1 MSPHTCPD
9 YAAIESQQDARRYSD
24 MLDADE
30 RRSRAEFEMAADDE
44 CEVEHAHEHA
54 IERTLDVIKSDI
66 DAAFDELEIGEY
78 GRERD
83 LIVQVLKLA
92 AGRRDADV
100 VASAVNE
107 LLAEIV
113 KNRDADYWN
122 AVDEQ
127 ARRLR
132 DVWHL
137 SNSIASVACG
147 LSIRSKA

>member
-1 MSPHTCPD
+1 MDNPD
-9 YAAIESQQDARRYSD
+9 NPMARP
-24 MLDADE
+24 L
-30 RRSRAEFEMAADDE
+30 SRAEEERLYGGEEDRAA
-44 CEVEHAHEHA
+44 A
-54 IERTLDVIKSDI
+54 IERTLNVIKNGV

-113 KNRDADYWN
+113 KNRDADYWD

-137 SNSIASVACG
+137 SNSIAATACG

>member
-1 MSPHTCPD
+1 MNDNPD
-9 YAAIESQQDARRYSD
+9 NPMARP
-24 MLDADE
+24 L
-30 RRSRAEFEMAADDE
+30 SRAEEERLYGDDVADAQRADF
-44 CEVEHAHEHA
+44 A
-54 IERTLDVIKSDI
+54 IERTLDVIKNGI
-66 DAAFDELEIGEY
+66 DELEVGEY

-83 LIVQVLKLA
+83 LLGQVLKLA

-113 KNRDADYWN
+113 KNRDSDYWD

-132 DVWHL
+132 DAWHL

>member
-1 MSPHTCPD
+1 MDNPD
-9 YAAIESQQDARRYSD
+9 NPMARPLSRDEEERLYGDDVADAQR
-24 MLDADE
+24 ADFA
-30 RRSRAEFEMAADDE
+30 S
-44 CEVEHAHEHA
+44 
-54 IERTLDVIKSDI
+54 ERTLDVIKSGI

-100 VASAVNE
+100 VASVVNE

-113 KNRDADYWN
+113 KNRDSDYWD

-132 DVWHL
+132 DAWHL
-137 SNSIASVACG
+137 SNSIAATACG

>member
-1 MSPHTCPD
+1 MTDNPD
-9 YAAIESQQDARRYSD
+9 NPMARP
-24 MLDADE
+24 L
-30 RRSRAEFEMAADDE
+30 SRAEEERLYGDDVADAQRADF
-44 CEVEHAHEHA
+44 A
-54 IERTLDVIKSDI
+54 IERTLNVIKSGI

-113 KNRDADYWN
+113 KNRDADYWD

-137 SNSIASVACG
+137 SNSIASMACG
-147 LSIRSKA
+147 LSIKEQA

>member
-1 MSPHTCPD
+1 MDNPD
-9 YAAIESQQDARRYSD
+9 NPMARPLSRDEEERLYGDDVADAQR
-24 MLDADE
+24 AD
-30 RRSRAEFEMAADDE
+30 F
-44 CEVEHAHEHA
+44 A
-54 IERTLDVIKSDI
+54 IERTLDVIKNGI
-66 DAAFDELEIGEY
+66 DELEVGEY

-83 LIVQVLKLA
+83 LLGQVLKLA
-92 AGRRDADV
+92 AGRRDAEV

-137 SNSIASVACG
+137 SNSIASMACG
-147 LSIRSKA
+147 LSIKEQA

>member
-1 MSPHTCPD
+1 MDNPD
-9 YAAIESQQDARRYSD
+9 NPMARP
-24 MLDADE
+24 L
-30 RRSRAEFEMAADDE
+30 SRAEEERLYGDDVADAQRADF
-44 CEVEHAHEHA
+44 A
-54 IERTLDVIKSDI
+54 IERTLDVIKSGI
-66 DAAFDELEIGEY
+66 DELEVGEY

-83 LIVQVLKLA
+83 LLGQVLKLA

-137 SNSIASVACG
+137 SNSIASMACG
-147 LSIRSKA
+147 LSIKEQA

>member
-1 MSPHTCPD
+1 MTDNPD
-9 YAAIESQQDARRYSD
+9 NPMARP
-24 MLDADE
+24 L
-30 RRSRAEFEMAADDE
+30 SRAEEERLYGDDVADAQRADF
-44 CEVEHAHEHA
+44 A
-54 IERTLDVIKSDI
+54 IERTLDVIKNGI
-66 DAAFDELEIGEY
+66 DELEVGEY

-113 KNRDADYWN
+113 KNRDSDYWD

-132 DVWHL
+132 DAWHL

>member
-1 MSPHTCPD
+1 MDNPD
-9 YAAIESQQDARRYSD
+9 NPMARP
-24 MLDADE
+24 L
-30 RRSRAEFEMAADDE
+30 SRAEEERLYGGEEDRIA
-44 CEVEHAHEHA
+44 A
-54 IERTLDVIKSDI
+54 IERTLDVIKNGI
-66 DAAFDELEIGEY
+66 DELEVGEY

-83 LIVQVLKLA
+83 LLGQVLKLA

-113 KNRDADYWN
+113 KNRDSDYWD

-132 DVWHL
+132 DAWHL

>member
-1 MSPHTCPD
+1 MDNPD
-9 YAAIESQQDARRYSD
+9 NPMARP
-24 MLDADE
+24 L
-30 RRSRAEFEMAADDE
+30 SRAEEERLYGDDVADAQRADF
-44 CEVEHAHEHA
+44 A
-54 IERTLDVIKSDI
+54 IERTLDVIKNGI
-66 DAAFDELEIGEY
+66 DELEVGEY

-83 LIVQVLKLA
+83 LLGQVLKLA

-113 KNRDADYWN
+113 KNRDSDYWD

-132 DVWHL
+132 DAWHL
-137 SNSIASVACG
+137 SNSIAATACG
-147 LSIRSKA
+147 LSIRSKS

>member
-1 MSPHTCPD
+1 MDNPD
-9 YAAIESQQDARRYSD
+9 NPMARP
-24 MLDADE
+24 L
-30 RRSRAEFEMAADDE
+30 SRAEEERLYGDDVADAQRADF
-44 CEVEHAHEHA
+44 A
-54 IERTLDVIKSDI
+54 IERTLDVIKNGI
-66 DAAFDELEIGEY
+66 DELEVGEY

-83 LIVQVLKLA
+83 LLGQVLKLA

-137 SNSIASVACG
+137 SNSIASMACG
-147 LSIRSKA
+147 LSIKEQA

>member
-1 MSPHTCPD
+1 MDNPD
-9 YAAIESQQDARRYSD
+9 NPMARPLSRDEEERLYGDDVADAQR
-24 MLDADE
+24 AD
-30 RRSRAEFEMAADDE
+30 F
-44 CEVEHAHEHA
+44 A
-54 IERTLDVIKSDI
+54 IERTLDVIKSGI
-66 DAAFDELEIGEY
+66 DELEVGEY

-83 LIVQVLKLA
+83 LLGQVLKLA

-137 SNSIASVACG
+137 SNSIASMACG
-147 LSIRSKA
+147 LSIKEQA

>member
-1 MSPHTCPD
+1 MDNPD
-9 YAAIESQQDARRYSD
+9 NPMARPLSRDEEERLYGDDVADAQR
-24 MLDADE
+24 AD
-30 RRSRAEFEMAADDE
+30 F
-44 CEVEHAHEHA
+44 A
-54 IERTLDVIKSDI
+54 IERTLGVIKSGI
-66 DAAFDELEIGEY
+66 DELEVGEY

-83 LIVQVLKLA
+83 LLGQVLKLA

-137 SNSIASVACG
+137 SNSIASMACG
-147 LSIRSKA
+147 LSIKEQA

>member
-1 MSPHTCPD
+1 MTDNPD
-9 YAAIESQQDARRYSD
+9 NPMARP
-24 MLDADE
+24 L
-30 RRSRAEFEMAADDE
+30 SRAEEERLYGDDVADAQRADF
-44 CEVEHAHEHA
+44 A
-54 IERTLDVIKSDI
+54 IERTLNVIKSGI
-66 DAAFDELEIGEY
+66 DELEVGEY

-83 LIVQVLKLA
+83 LLGQVLKLA

-113 KNRDADYWN
+113 KNRDADYWD

-137 SNSIASVACG
+137 SNSIAATACG

>member
-1 MSPHTCPD
+1 MNLLNIDNPMARPLSPAEED
-9 YAAIESQQDARRYSD
+9 KFYGLDGKAR
-24 MLDADE
+24 
-30 RRSRAEFEMAADDE
+30 
-44 CEVEHAHEHA
+44 EVA
-54 IERTLDVIKSDI
+54 ERTLDAIKSGS
-66 DAAFDELEIGEY
+66 DAVFADLEVGEY

-83 LIVQVLKLA
+83 LLGQVLKLA

-113 KNRDADYWN
+113 KNRDSDYWD

-132 DVWHL
+132 DAWHL

>member
-1 MSPHTCPD
+1 MDNPD
-9 YAAIESQQDARRYSD
+9 NPMARP
-24 MLDADE
+24 L
-30 RRSRAEFEMAADDE
+30 SRAEEERLYGDDVADAQRADF
-44 CEVEHAHEHA
+44 A
-54 IERTLDVIKSDI
+54 IERTLDVIKNGI
-66 DAAFDELEIGEY
+66 DDLEVGEY

-113 KNRDADYWN
+113 KNRDSDYWD

-132 DVWHL
+132 DAWHL

>member
-1 MSPHTCPD
+1 MDNPD
-9 YAAIESQQDARRYSD
+9 NPMARP
-24 MLDADE
+24 L
-30 RRSRAEFEMAADDE
+30 SRAEEERLYGDDVADAQRADF
-44 CEVEHAHEHA
+44 A
-54 IERTLDVIKSDI
+54 IERTLDVIKNGI
-66 DAAFDELEIGEY
+66 DELEVGEY

-113 KNRDADYWN
+113 KNRDADYWD

-137 SNSIASVACG
+137 SNSIAATACG

>member
-1 MSPHTCPD
+1 MTDNPD
-9 YAAIESQQDARRYSD
+9 NPMARP
-24 MLDADE
+24 L
-30 RRSRAEFEMAADDE
+30 SRAEEERLYGDDVADAQRADF
-44 CEVEHAHEHA
+44 A
-54 IERTLDVIKSDI
+54 IERTLNVIKSGV
-66 DAAFDELEIGEY
+66 DELEVGEY

-83 LIVQVLKLA
+83 LLGQVLKLA

-113 KNRDADYWN
+113 KNRDADYWD

-137 SNSIASVACG
+137 SNSIAATACG

>member
-1 MSPHTCPD
+1 MFDTDTLTNSEYHRH
-9 YAAIESQQDARRYSD
+9 ARAIEA
-24 MLDADE
+24 
-30 RRSRAEFEMAADDE
+30 AEQEWEA
-44 CEVEHAHEHA
+44 EHAHEHA
-54 IERTLDVIKSDI
+54 IERTLNVIKSGI

-137 SNSIASVACG
+137 SNSIASMACG
-147 LSIRSKA
+147 LSIKEQA